1 MMRRFETSTCVV
13 LLMAAAAIMAG
24 VDGGAFDLV
33 TGLVTVGLG
42 IVVMVW
48 WHWCGRTAGK
58 PAG

>member
-1 MMRRFETSTCVV
+1 
-13 LLMAAAAIMAG
+13 MAAAAIMAG